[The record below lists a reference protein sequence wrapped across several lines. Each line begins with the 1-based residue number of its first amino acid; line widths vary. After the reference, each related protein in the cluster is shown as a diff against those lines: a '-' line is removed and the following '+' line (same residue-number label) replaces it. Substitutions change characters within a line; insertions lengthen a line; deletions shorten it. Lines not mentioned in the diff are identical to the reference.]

1 MDLSQLSSLTLPGAG
16 MIAADKMLSSVLGGA
31 SSKKPLIQGA
41 DSKDAFAEILNSQGN
56 KKNKISTTQDN
67 LKTPEKMT
75 KTESQ
80 IREAARGFER
90 TLVRQMLSSVRST
103 ALRGE
108 EISGMPASSSSGYL
122 EIADDKLADSLVSGK
137 GIGFAQKVAEQML
150 KEPSIKALIEQEKR
164 SVNNSITEGKDSIK
178 TISSKV
184 SQYNNIARI

>member
-1 MDLSQLSSLTLPGAG
+1 

-56 KKNKISTTQDN
+56 KKNKISTMQSN
-67 LKTPEKMT
+67 LSTPEKMT

-90 TLVRQMLSSVRST
+90 TLVRQMLSSVRSS
-103 ALRGE
+103 ALRGD

-164 SVNNSITEGKDSIK
+164 CVNNSITEGKDSIK

>member
-56 KKNKISTTQDN
+56 KKNKISTMQSN
-67 LKTPEKMT
+67 LSTPEKMT

-90 TLVRQMLSSVRST
+90 TLVRQMLSSVRSS

-108 EISGMPASSSSGYL
+108 EISGMPASSSTGYL
-122 EIADDKLADSLVSGK
+122 EMADDKLADSLVSGK

-184 SQYNNIARI
+184 SKYNNIARI